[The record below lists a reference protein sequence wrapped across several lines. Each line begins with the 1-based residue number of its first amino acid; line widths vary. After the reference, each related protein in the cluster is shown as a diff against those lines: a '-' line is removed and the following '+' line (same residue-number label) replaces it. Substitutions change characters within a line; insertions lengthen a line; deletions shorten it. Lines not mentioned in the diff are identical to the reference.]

1 MTMRQGKVQP
11 WSVDVDRERKGSK
24 GMLHNLLKILYEN
37 AELYGT
43 PPEPFI

>member
-1 MTMRQGKVQP
+1 MTMRRGKIQP

-24 GMLHNLLKILYEN
+24 VVMQNALKTLYGN
-37 AELYGT
+37 AELYVM